1 MPQLDFATF
10 PSQILWLFLTF
21 AVLYIVMAKIA
32 LPKLANAIEL
42 RRDIIAR
49 DLEEAKNFRD
59 ESEKA
64 QIEYENSIK
73 EAHDKSNEIT
83 KKTKEKLSVQF
94 EKERKKVEEDNSKKI
109 VEAESKILSAKNVA
123 LKQIDSIATDIS
135 KTIVEKL
142 VGDKGLKAN
151 NIEDNI
157 KLSINS

>member
-1 MPQLDFATF
+1 M
-10 PSQILWLFLTF
+10 
-21 AVLYIVMAKIA
+21 
-32 LPKLANAIEL
+32 
-42 RRDIIAR
+42 
-49 DLEEAKNFRD
+49 
-59 ESEKA
+59 
-64 QIEYENSIK
+64 
-73 EAHDKSNEIT
+73 
-83 KKTKEKLSVQF
+83 QF